1 MAAAIRDAIE
11 SDAESIWRIHT
22 ESIAKICSTRYS
34 PSDIETWVQRQQPE
48 KYVPFI
54 RQDTFIVAQTTTQ
67 TLLGFGHM
75 GSRDGCSS
83 SMEIKGL
90 YVSPESAG
98 KGIGKMLMREL
109 EKRARDR
116 GCKLLVLASS
126 LNAVGFYESCGFCV
140 TNQSGSHCAQCTSGH
155 QSLQCTNMEK
165 TLE

>member
-34 PSDIETWVQRQQPE
+34 PSDIETWVQRQRPE
-48 KYVPFI
+48 KNVPFI
-54 RQDTFIVAQTTTQ
+54 RQDTFIVAQTTQ

-75 GSRDGCSS
+75 GSREGCGS

-98 KGIGKMLMREL
+98 KGIGKMMMREL

-116 GCKLLVLASS
+116 GCKVLVSASS

-140 TNQSGSHCAQCTSGH
+140 TNQSGSHCGQCTSGR
-155 QSLQCTNMEK
+155 QILWSSMY
-165 TLE
+165 